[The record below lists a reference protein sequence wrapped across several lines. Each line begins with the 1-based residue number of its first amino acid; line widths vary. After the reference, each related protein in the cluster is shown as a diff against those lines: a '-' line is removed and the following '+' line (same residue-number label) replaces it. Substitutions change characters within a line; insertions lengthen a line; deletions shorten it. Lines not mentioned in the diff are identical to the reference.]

1 MSRHTGWTFGLAVG
15 ALAAFGLTGLIG
27 PAAYAQTGQKKAVK
41 RQSAWVKLCEKTNLK
56 RADKKGKLHDFTK
69 DICLTHH
76 ERLDGRTGSVV
87 VSAAIRHVDKD
98 KQLQLMIMVPL
109 GMAIPPGVKVA
120 VYSKDQWARAAK
132 KQPVNDKELKP
143 ISLKYTLCHPAGCT
157 AEAPAPDDLVKSME
171 TGGGLMVLALNAAGR
186 PVAFPVPLVGFKEAH
201 DGKPIDSKKYGL
213 ARARLMASIREKA
226 RERYIKQQTG
236 STVPQPEPVKKK

>member
-15 ALAAFGLTGLIG
+15 ALAAVGLMGVTGS
-27 PAAYAQTGQKKAVK
+27 AAYAQKAAKKAVK

-56 RADKKGKLHDFTK
+56 RADKKGKLHDITK

-87 VSAAIRHVDKD
+87 VSAAIRQVDKA
-98 KQLQLMIMVPL
+98 KRPHLMIMVPL
-109 GMAIPPGVKVA
+109 GMAIPPGVKAA
-120 VYSKDQWARAAK
+120 VYTKEQWARASK

-157 AEAPAPDDLVKSME
+157 AEVEAPEGLVKAME

-226 RERYIKQQTG
+226 KQRYIKQQTG
-236 STVPQPEPVKKK
+236 STIPQPEPIKKK